1 MKKLRKF
8 AALLLA
14 GAMAM
19 VMFTACSG
27 SGGGSP
33 ASFEQQVENAFFA
46 AYSRETG
53 LTTNDPEVK
62 ALAETSFDCIKKEDG
77 NFYFNLT
84 GIPQNRWAVIDKE
97 NDLIT
102 YALPI
107 PDPDADTNA
116 QSHYKVLEVTP
127 ETLRTLNADAL
138 SNPFDPIQ
146 SGSNKDVKIT
156 AIGVAVKTINGKT
169 YVSLGARVETD
180 LSNSQ
185 S

>member
-1 MKKLRKF
+1 MKKLKKF

-14 GAMAM
+14 GAMAI

-27 SGGGSP
+27 SGS
-33 ASFEQQVENAFFA
+33 SENFEQQVEDGFFSV
-46 AYSRETG
+46 YSKETG

-62 ALAETSFDCIKKEDG
+62 ALAETSFECIKKDDG

-84 GIPQNRWAVIDKE
+84 GVSTDKWAVVDEK
-97 NDLIT
+97 NNLIT
-102 YALPI
+102 YALPV
-107 PDPDADTNA
+107 PDPNADTTSRN
-116 QSHYKVLEVTP
+116 HYKVLEVTP
-127 ETLRTLNADAL
+127 ETLRTLKATDL
-138 SNPFDPIQ
+138 SNPFDSIQ
-146 SGSNKDVKIT
+146 GNEDAEII

-169 YVSLGARVETD
+169 YVSLGARIKTD

>member
-1 MKKLRKF
+1 MKKLKKF

-27 SGGGSP
+27 GGS
-33 ASFEQQVENAFFA
+33 SETFEQQVEDGFFSV
-46 AYSRETG
+46 YSKETG

-62 ALAETSFDCIKKEDG
+62 ALAETSFECIKKDDG

-84 GIPQNRWAVIDKE
+84 GVSKDKWAVVDKK
-97 NDLIT
+97 NNLIT
-102 YALPI
+102 YALPV
-107 PDPDADTNA
+107 PDPNADTTSRN
-116 QSHYKVLEVTP
+116 HYKVLEVTP
-127 ETLRTLNADAL
+127 ETLRTLKATDL
-138 SNPFDPIQ
+138 SNPFDSIQ
-146 SGSNKDVKIT
+146 GNEDAEII

-169 YVSLGARVETD
+169 YVSLGARVKTD
-180 LSNSQ
+180 LSNSK

>member
-1 MKKLRKF
+1 MKKLKKF

-27 SGGGSP
+27 GGGGS
-33 ASFEQQVENAFFA
+33 SENFEQQVEDAFFSV
-46 AYSRETG
+46 YSKETG

-62 ALAETSFDCIKKEDG
+62 ALAETSFECIKKDDG

-84 GIPQNRWAVIDKE
+84 GVSMDKWAVVDKK
-97 NDLIT
+97 NNLIT
-102 YALPI
+102 YALPV
-107 PDPDADTNA
+107 PDPNADTTSRN
-116 QSHYKVLEVTP
+116 HYKVLEVTP
-127 ETLRTLNADAL
+127 ETLRTLKAADL
-138 SNPFDPIQ
+138 SNPFDSIQ
-146 SGSNKDVKIT
+146 GNEDAEII

-169 YVSLGARVETD
+169 YVSLGARIKTD
-180 LSNSQ
+180 LSNSK

>member
-1 MKKLRKF
+1 MKKLKKF

-27 SGGGSP
+27 GGGGS
-33 ASFEQQVENAFFA
+33 SENFEQQVEDGFFSV
-46 AYSRETG
+46 YSKKTG

-62 ALAETSFDCIKKEDG
+62 ALAETSFECIKKDDG

-84 GIPQNRWAVIDKE
+84 GVSTDKWAVVDEK
-97 NDLIT
+97 NNLIT
-102 YALPI
+102 YALPV
-107 PDPDADTNA
+107 PDPNADTTSRN
-116 QSHYKVLEVTP
+116 HYKVLEVTP
-127 ETLRTLNADAL
+127 ETLRTLKATDL
-138 SNPFDPIQ
+138 SNPFDSIQ
-146 SGSNKDVKIT
+146 GNEDAEII

-169 YVSLGARVETD
+169 YVSLGARIKTD

>member
-1 MKKLRKF
+1 MKKLKEF

-27 SGGGSP
+27 GGGGS
-33 ASFEQQVENAFFA
+33 SENFEQQVEDGFFSV
-46 AYSRETG
+46 YSKETG

-62 ALAETSFDCIKKEDG
+62 ALAETSFECIKKDDG

-84 GIPQNRWAVIDKE
+84 GVSTDKWAVVDEK
-97 NDLIT
+97 NNLIT
-102 YALPI
+102 YALPV
-107 PDPDADTNA
+107 PDPNADTTSRN
-116 QSHYKVLEVTP
+116 HYKVLEVTP
-127 ETLRTLNADAL
+127 ETLRTLKATDL
-138 SNPFDPIQ
+138 SNPFDSIQ
-146 SGSNKDVKIT
+146 GNEDAEII

-169 YVSLGARVETD
+169 YVSLGARIKTD
-180 LSNSQ
+180 LSNSP